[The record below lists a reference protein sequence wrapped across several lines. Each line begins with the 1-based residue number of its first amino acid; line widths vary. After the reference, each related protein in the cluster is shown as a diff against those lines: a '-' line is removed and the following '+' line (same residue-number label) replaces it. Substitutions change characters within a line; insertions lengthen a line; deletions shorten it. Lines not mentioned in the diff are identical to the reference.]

1 MDATVAPV
9 QAQGAIADRD
19 IADRGIADRFRE
31 EERYLFAL
39 CYRMTGSTAD
49 AEDLVQETFVRAME
63 RPPARQ
69 GDPWRPWLVTVAMNL
84 CKDALRKR
92 RRRRYVGPWLPA
104 PIEAED
110 EPPAWEAPGP
120 GGTEHRYD
128 LLESVS
134 FAFLLALEA
143 LTPQQRAVL
152 VLRDVLDYSVKETAD
167 ALGLSEPNVKTTHHR
182 ARKALGPYDACRSP
196 RAPDLAERTRTAL
209 VTFFS
214 MLATGDVAAVEA
226 LLAEDARAVNDGG
239 GEVLA
244 ALVPVTGRKKV
255 AKLMLGLARHAPPG
269 VRVELRAINGLP
281 AFVIEASPTRA
292 RIGARYVIRCEIDDR
307 GAITALYT
315 VLAPNKLRRVRPLS
329 A

>member
-1 MDATVAPV
+1 MRATVARV
-9 QAQGAIADRD
+9 QPDGSV
-19 IADRGIADRFRE
+19 ADRFRE
-31 EERYLFAL
+31 EERHLFGL

-69 GDPWRPWLVTVAMNL
+69 GEPWRPWLVTVAMNL

-92 RRRRYVGPWLPA
+92 KRRRYVGPWLPA

-110 EPPAWEAPGP
+110 EPPAWEVPGP
-120 GGTEHRYD
+120 SGTEHRYD

-152 VLRDVLDYSVKETAD
+152 VLRDVLDYSVRETAD

-182 ARKALGPYDACRSP
+182 ARRALTPYDARRSP
-196 RAPDLAERTRTAL
+196 TTPELADRTRTAL
-209 VTFFS
+209 VVFLST
-214 MLATGDVAAVEA
+214 LATGDVAAIEA
-226 LLAEDARAVNDGG
+226 LLADDVRALNDGG

-244 ALVPVTGRKKV
+244 ALVPVVGRARV
-255 AKLMLGLARHAPPG
+255 AKMMVGLARHAPPG
-269 VRVELRAINGLP
+269 IRAELRVVNGLP

-292 RIGARYVIRCEIDDR
+292 RIALRYVLRCDVDER
-307 GAITALYT
+307 GKITAVHT
-315 VLAPNKLRRVRPLS
+315 VLAPTKLRRVRPLD
-329 A
+329 ACPPDA